1 MRQSLLLLLPVAGLM
16 VGSAVVPAAAPVRAE
31 TPERQ
36 CFFQQ
41 QIDNFRTDGS
51 QTLYLK
57 VRGSGVYK
65 LSTAGACNDLD
76 GAYQMAIVADMG
88 GSRLC
93 TDEWA
98 TVAVPGSAGPLQS
111 CRVRIDKKLTD
122 AEVAALPA
130 HSRP

>member
-16 VGSAVVPAAAPVRAE
+16 VGSAVMPVAAPARADA
-31 TPERQ
+31 PERQ

-41 QIDNFRTDGS
+41 QVDNFRTEGS

-76 GAYQMAIVADMG
+76 GAYQVSIVPDMG
-88 GSRLC
+88 ASRLC

-98 TVAVPGSAGPLQS
+98 TLAVPGSAGPIQS
-111 CRVRIDKKLTD
+111 CRARIDKKLTD

-130 HSRP
+130 RSRP